1 LRRLF
6 YFSNLVILG
15 TLACLVV
22 ATVSAALAALLSC
35 RVRCPYCIFHLLMA
49 NKMMITTLYDR
60 FTYATCLLNV
70 DWLTAPVVA
79 GVVDELFDAGAR

>member
-1 LRRLF
+1 
-6 YFSNLVILG
+6 
-15 TLACLVV
+15 
-22 ATVSAALAALLSC
+22 
-35 RVRCPYCIFHLLMA
+35 
-49 NKMMITTLYDR
+49 MITTLYDR